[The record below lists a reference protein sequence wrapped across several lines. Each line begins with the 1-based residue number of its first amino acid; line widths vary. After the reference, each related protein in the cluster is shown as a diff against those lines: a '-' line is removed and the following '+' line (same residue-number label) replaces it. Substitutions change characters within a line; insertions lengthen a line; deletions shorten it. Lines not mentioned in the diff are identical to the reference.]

1 MSGRYANVSGRWRN
15 AHRSLAG
22 TTALQEVNT
31 TRDPLYGNMVGE
43 MAYFPKSD
51 ELTICVRY
59 DGAIEVPGC
68 GLKKILPLRAT

>member
-1 MSGRYANVSGRWRN
+1 
-15 AHRSLAG
+15 
-22 TTALQEVNT
+22 
-31 TRDPLYGNMVGE
+31 MVGE

-59 DGAIEVPGC
+59 DGAIEVSGC